1 MDKTNPSEA
10 AAASSP
16 YLSEGML
23 RAQAN
28 PDCAF
33 PDAVQVLSREVL
45 RLRAQCPPT
54 AEVEKLRAGASEARL
69 RKESKRDQ
77 VGKQQAL
84 LDEIA
89 RLVPGKGTLTER
101 VARLAN
107 FYRDAHDADMDRY
120 GFAQLRLIGED
131 IGAFYD
137 PGIGTR
143 KSVAKL
149 LRAYSDKAYQVE
161 RLQFE
166 CEARTGRSTC
176 PATGGVVGASDF
188 LKAMRTTEPKPEVAR
203 KPVRDL
209 VDEALRMVRGKMREA
224 PNFAFDPAEPL
235 GSKVAPATGQP
246 RTEVPLAA
254 DGSGT
259 LFADLVKAGKAIY
272 LGEVFYKAL
281 EHADPDF
288 FGSPQFLD
296 GKTDEESRYRHLYC
310 AVRELAKVVERIGA
324 R

>member
-1 MDKTNPSEA
+1 
-10 AAASSP
+10 
-16 YLSEGML
+16 
-23 RAQAN
+23 
-28 PDCAF
+28 
-33 PDAVQVLSREVL
+33 
-45 RLRAQCPPT
+45 
-54 AEVEKLRAGASEARL
+54 
-69 RKESKRDQ
+69 
-77 VGKQQAL
+77 
-84 LDEIA
+84 
-89 RLVPGKGTLTER
+89 
-101 VARLAN
+101 
-107 FYRDAHDADMDRY
+107 
-120 GFAQLRLIGED
+120 
-131 IGAFYD
+131 
-137 PGIGTR
+137 
-143 KSVAKL
+143 
-149 LRAYSDKAYQVE
+149 
-161 RLQFE
+161 
-166 CEARTGRSTC
+166 
-176 PATGGVVGASDF
+176 VVGASDF

-272 LGEVFYKAL
+272 RGEVFYKAL